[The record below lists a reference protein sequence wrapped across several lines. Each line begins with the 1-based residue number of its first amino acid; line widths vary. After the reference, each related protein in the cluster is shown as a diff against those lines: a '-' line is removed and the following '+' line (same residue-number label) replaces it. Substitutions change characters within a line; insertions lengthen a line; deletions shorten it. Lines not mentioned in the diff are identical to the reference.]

1 MNNLWKLL
9 KNIRLPFSL
18 SMQIVFDL
26 GTTTTRI
33 ALKDKGIIL
42 KEPTCIGYNTKTQE
56 AIFYGRDAKNVI
68 GKTPEFIKINRP
80 IIAGIISDFD
90 AEVDMIKYYLDKSVS
105 PYLHQSKI
113 IKPKL
118 HAIVSYPV
126 IATEIEQ
133 KAAEEVLLKAGCS
146 SVFMIPR
153 PLATGAGC
161 KLNIFSHQPH
171 AIVSLGGGLIEISI
185 ISGGGIVGSKTLK
198 NAGESMDKIIAN
210 YAYLKHGIILGEAT
224 CEKLKI
230 SLLNFK
236 GEEKII
242 LVRGKS
248 LETGLPK
255 SIKMNAGEI
264 IEALHGNFNQIV
276 ESIKELIEISP
287 PEIVDDIYE
296 EGIFFTGELSNI
308 PGVDDFFNKELKINI
323 NLPENFADATIH
335 GLRILGSKSENIE
348 KLKSYRFF

>member
-1 MNNLWKLL
+1 M
-9 KNIRLPFSL
+9 
-18 SMQIVFDL
+18 
-26 GTTTTRI
+26 
-33 ALKDKGIIL
+33 
-42 KEPTCIGYNTKTQE
+42 
-56 AIFYGRDAKNVI
+56 
-68 GKTPEFIKINRP
+68 
-80 IIAGIISDFD
+80 
-90 AEVDMIKYYLDKSVS
+90 
-105 PYLHQSKI
+105 
-113 IKPKL
+113 
-118 HAIVSYPV
+118 

-248 LETGLPK
+248 LETG
-255 SIKMNAGEI
+255 EI